1 MMFPEMTAITETITE
16 ASIGT
21 VIAGTIAE
29 TAIQEIIIGITA
41 IGMITVVAT
50 IETSM

>member
-16 ASIGT
+16 ATIGII
-21 VIAGTIAE
+21 IAGTIAE

-41 IGMITVVAT
+41 IGMITAVVT
-50 IETSM
+50 TETSM